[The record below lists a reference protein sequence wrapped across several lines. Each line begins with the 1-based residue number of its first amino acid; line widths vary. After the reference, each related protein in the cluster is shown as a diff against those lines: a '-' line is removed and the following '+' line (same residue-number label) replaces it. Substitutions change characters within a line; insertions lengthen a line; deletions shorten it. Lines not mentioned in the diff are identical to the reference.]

1 MLKIDCLAVCKLPR
15 LRMLIP
21 ILTFNPCLVMDNTL
35 IQSLLE
41 NLKDPDE
48 SIRDAATHE
57 LWRLWFTQKG
67 ARGLELLERSQT
79 LIDAGEYGHAE
90 QVLTD
95 VIADLPDFAEAWN
108 RRAVLHYICGQ
119 YQKSLADC
127 EQVLAL
133 NPIHFGAMH
142 GQGLCHMALKQ
153 YMAAI
158 HAFRQALEIQP
169 YALEN
174 QKMILEC
181 TARLS

>member
-1 MLKIDCLAVCKLPR
+1 
-15 LRMLIP
+15 
-21 ILTFNPCLVMDNTL
+21 MDNTL

-48 SIRDAATHE
+48 SVRDAATHE

-67 ARGLELLERSQT
+67 AKGLEMLERSQSM
-79 LIDAGEYGHAE
+79 IDAGEFGPAE
-90 QVLTD
+90 QLLTE
-95 VIADLPDFAEAWN
+95 VITDLPDFAEAWN

-119 YQKSLADC
+119 YHKSLADC
-127 EQVLAL
+127 DQALVL
-133 NPIHFGAMH
+133 NPIHFGALH

-158 HAFRQALEIQP
+158 QSFRQALEIQP

-181 TARLS
+181 TARLI

>member
-1 MLKIDCLAVCKLPR
+1 MLKADCLAVCKLPR
-15 LRMLIP
+15 LRMLIS
-21 ILTFNPCLVMDNTL
+21 IKTFNPCLVMDNTL